1 MDMKD
6 IAPGMLLVDNR
17 GKLCVVTTIDMH
29 RPKNP
34 IVYKHGSGR
43 TTYIGPPEF
52 FRASVGT
59 VDLGKFETAM
69 TVGTRPELPANDD
82 ASYGLY
88 ELPPAL
94 KNVKVG
100 DFIKMRHGRTVE
112 TVEYIGYNPRAP
124 RRPIRIRMGGKEY
137 RCPLSLIVGD
147 ITATPAA
154 KRSEKEIM
162 ADIATAYSELSPEN
176 LTCDGELPQR
186 EVEKRSRELHADL
199 RRLFAELGR
208 EVSEEEAY
216 KDEFAE
222 RA

>member
-6 IAPGMLLVDNR
+6 IAPGMLLVDGR
-17 GKLCVVTTIDMH
+17 GKLCVVTAIDMH

-34 IVYKHGSGR
+34 VVYKHGSGR

-69 TVGTRPELPANDD
+69 TVGTAPARDDSFQLFGLPDELK
-82 ASYGLY
+82 GL
-88 ELPPAL
+88 
-94 KNVKVG
+94 KVG
-100 DFIKMRHGRTVE
+100 DMIKIRNRGRIEEAEFV
-112 TVEYIGYNPRAP
+112 GYNPN
-124 RRPIRIRMGGKEY
+124 RPKNPVSIRIGGREY
-137 RCPLSLIVGD
+137 KAPAHIVIREG
-147 ITATPAA
+147 ALAP

-162 ADIATAYSELSPEN
+162 ADILTAYCGLSPEN
-176 LTCDGELPQR
+176 LTSDGELPR
-186 EVEKRSRELHADL
+186 STVEAKRRRLEAEL

-208 EVSEEEAY
+208 EVTEEEAY
-216 KDEFAE
+216 QSE